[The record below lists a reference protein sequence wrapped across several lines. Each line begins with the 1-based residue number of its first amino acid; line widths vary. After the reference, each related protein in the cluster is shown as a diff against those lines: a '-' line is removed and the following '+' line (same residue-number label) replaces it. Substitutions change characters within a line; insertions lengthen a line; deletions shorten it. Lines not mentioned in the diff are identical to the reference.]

1 MAKRC
6 YVKHLGSCTF
16 ELFFFFG
23 GVNLLLSR
31 IVYKSFFWF

>member
-16 ELFFFFG
+16 ELFFG

>member
-16 ELFFFFG
+16 EVFFFFLG
-23 GVNLLLSR
+23 GEFVAFPDCL
-31 IVYKSFFWF
+31 